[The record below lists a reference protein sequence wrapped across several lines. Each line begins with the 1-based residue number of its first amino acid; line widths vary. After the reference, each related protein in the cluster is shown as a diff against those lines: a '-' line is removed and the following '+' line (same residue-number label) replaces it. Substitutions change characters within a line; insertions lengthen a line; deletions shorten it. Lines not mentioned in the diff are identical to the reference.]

1 MKIKITLLLL
11 VCLLFLFGCGQK
23 EDDEVTTPVIDETT
37 SIEDLTPTP
46 TPIETT
52 TMVSCLKQTE
62 SGKVYLEVD
71 GLPYSI
77 VGAQL
82 RVDGLLNR
90 HYGFYPHAED
100 ALTYEEIEVYF
111 KKAKECGIN
120 TLGLSI
126 DWRRI
131 EVSKDVYDF
140 TLTDKLLEMA
150 NKYDLKCEF
159 LWFSTNMC
167 GDTHSFHIPDYIID
181 DSQTYQRY
189 EANAYPESGMYGKY
203 CWLVLN
209 DPDLM
214 EREALVLEKLMQHTY
229 EWNLAN
235 GKKNPLIGMQI
246 HNESDGLVRWRL
258 TQKELKLNGVSVT
271 PEELWKVT
279 LDALDNA
286 GKTVKRANYKIYTR
300 VNMTV
305 TCGVGEFPQW
315 MGKNLSPL
323 DVIALEGI
331 DMVGDDPYVE
341 EPTIINNT
349 IKEYAINGNYP
360 HIAENM
366 GNYAS
371 SPSMFLTTYQAG
383 GSYIFYD
390 FATPEYFVYMNT
402 VNNSSYQMDQG
413 LLNPDL
419 TYKPHTQATLDI
431 IKGIKSMGSILPL
444 VDSSNFIAF
453 NVLTKEPQ
461 QQLTQT
467 ICTENLRIKYETEN
481 GGLAFAVACEEYLYI
496 YSTKD
501 CKMTI
506 ENASFIYKGDIGY
519 FEGLEYVILESE
531 TINPTINVRGLN
543 LYRIKIRNVTE
554 SVTSTTNNFV

>member
-1 MKIKITLLLL
+1 MKKNITLMLLL
-11 VCLLFLFGCGQK
+11 CLICLFGCTND
-23 EDDEVTTPVIDETT
+23 ESNNTPSLDDETLDPGNEPTLQKPTET
-37 SIEDLTPTP
+37 L
-46 TPIETT
+46 
-52 TMVSCLKQTE
+52 VSCLKTT
-62 SGKVYLEVD
+62 SGGKTYIEVE
-71 GLPYSI
+71 GKPFSI
-77 VGAQL
+77 IGGQL

-90 HYGFYPHAED
+90 HFTFFPHANPS
-100 ALTYEEIEVYF
+100 LTYEEIEEYF
-111 KKAKECGIN
+111 KKAKECGLN
-120 TLGLSI
+120 TLGLSL

-140 TLTDKLLEMA
+140 TLPEKLLEMA
-150 NKYDLKCEF
+150 NKYDMKCEF

-167 GDTHSFHIPDYIID
+167 GDTHSFHLPDYIFND
-181 DSQTYQRY
+181 EQTYSRY

-214 EREALVLEKLMQHTY
+214 EREALVLEKLMNHVY
-229 EWNLAN
+229 EWNLKN
-235 GKKNPLIGMQI
+235 GEKNPLIGMQI

-258 TQKELKLNGVSVT
+258 QQKELKYNGVSVT

-286 GKTVKRANYKIYTR
+286 GKAVKNSKYKIYTR
-300 VNMTV
+300 ANMTV

-323 DVIALEGI
+323 DVLALEGI

-341 EPTIINNT
+341 EPSIINKT
-349 IKEYAINGNYP
+349 IKEYTINGNYP

-366 GNYAS
+366 GNYDS

-390 FATPEYFVYMNT
+390 FATPEYFVYMNK

-419 TYKPHTQATLDI
+419 TFKPHTQTTLDI
-431 IKGIKSMGSILPL
+431 IKGIKNMGSILPL
-444 VDSSNFIAF
+444 VESDNFIAF
-453 NVLTKEPQ
+453 NVVNKYPA

-467 ICTENLRIKYETEN
+467 INTNNLRIKYETLD
-481 GGLAFAVACEEYLYI
+481 GGLAFAIEHEEYLYL

-501 CKMTI
+501 CKITI
-506 ENASFIYKGDIGY
+506 ENASFVYKADIGY
-519 FEGLEYVILESE
+519 FDGVDYIVEKSE
-531 TINPTINVRGLN
+531 IINPVISVSGLN
-543 LYRIKIRNVTE
+543 LYRIKIRSITE
-554 SVTSTTNNFV
+554 KVVSTTKDFV

>member
-1 MKIKITLLLL
+1 MFKRIHVLVL
-11 VCLLFLFGCGQK
+11 VCLFFLGGCNVNTDNN
-23 EDDEVTTPVIDETT
+23 EDIQSNGDTPVV
-37 SIEDLTPTP
+37 TPTP
-46 TPIETT
+46 QPTPTYVDETV
-52 TMVSCLKQTE
+52 VSCLKKTE
-62 SGKVYLEVD
+62 SGKVYIEVD
-71 GLPYSI
+71 GLPFNM
-77 VGAQL
+77 VGAQIRL
-82 RVDGLLNR
+82 DGLLNR
-90 HYGFYPHAED
+90 HFQFYPEAPM
-100 ALTYEEIEVYF
+100 ALSYSEIEEYF

-120 TLGLSI
+120 TLGLAL

-131 EVSKDVYDF
+131 EVEKEVYEF
-140 TLTDKLLEMA
+140 ELIDKLLEMT

-167 GDTHSFHIPDYIID
+167 GDTHSFHLPNYIFD
-181 DSQTYQRY
+181 DAETYSRY
-189 EANAYPESGMYGKY
+189 ESKTYSENGMYGKFD
-203 CWLVLN
+203 WLVLN

-214 EREALVLEKLMQHTY
+214 ERETLVLEKLMQHVY
-229 EWNLAN
+229 EWNLLN

-271 PEELWKVT
+271 AEELWKVT

-286 GKTVKRANYKIYTR
+286 GKAVKNSKYKIYTR
-300 VNMTV
+300 CNMTV

-323 DVIALEGI
+323 DVLALEGI

-341 EPTIINNT
+341 EPKIINST
-349 IKEYAINGNYP
+349 IKSYATNGNYP

-371 SPSMFLTTYQAG
+371 SPSMFLTAYQAG

-390 FATPEYFVYMNT
+390 FATPEYFVYMNK

-419 TYKPHTQATLDI
+419 SFKPHTQHTLDI
-431 IKGIKSMGSILPL
+431 INGINKMGSILPI
-444 VDSSNFIAF
+444 VDSTNFIAF
-453 NVLTKEPQ
+453 NVLSALPKKE
-461 QQLTQT
+461 LTQT
-467 ICTENLRIKYETEN
+467 ICTNNLKIKYETTN
-481 GGLAFAVACEEYLYI
+481 GGIAYAIEHEEYLYV
-496 YSTKD
+496 YSTTD
-501 CKMTI
+501 CKVTI
-506 ENASFIYKGDIGY
+506 LNASFTYKADIGY
-519 FEGLEYVILESE
+519 FDGAEYVVLRSE
-531 TINPTINVRGLN
+531 TINPTVSIKGLN

-554 SVTSTTNNFV
+554 SVNSTSNDFV